1 LSAQH
6 AMIADRRFQHYT
18 GPRLGVL
25 FAFASLVRYSFGWIL
40 GWKRSVRYKIV
51 PALMVIGAFL
61 PAVIV
66 VVVAAVVP
74 NNVTLPT
81 YTDFYGFIL
90 TAIYLFVALTAP
102 ELICPDRRHGTL
114 RMYVTSNLNA
124 PTYVAAKLLAVW
136 LVLAIVTIGPVL
148 FQFAGYTFV
157 GRGAGNVGDALRTLA
172 EILGSGLTMAI
183 FFGTLALAASSL
195 TDRNSFASAGII
207 LGFVLS
213 AAAIGI
219 LQGVLKAPDWITLL
233 APNQLPQEAVNRIYQ
248 GVTIHPN
255 LPNWQVA
262 AALAGWVLGGL
273 AVLALRYRSEARA

>member
-1 LSAQH
+1 VSAQQ

-40 GWKRSVRYKIV
+40 GWKRSVRYGLVPSIV
-51 PALMVIGAFL
+51 VVAVFL

-74 NNVTLPT
+74 ASVTMPT
-81 YTDFYGFIL
+81 YTFLYGFIL

-114 RMYVTSNLNA
+114 CMYITSNLNA

-157 GRGAGNVGDALRTLA
+157 GRGPGSVGDGLRTLA

-219 LQGVLKAPDWITLL
+219 LQGVLKAPDWVTLL
-233 APNQLPQEAVNRIYQ
+233 APNQLPQEAVNRIYR
-248 GVTIHPN
+248 GVTTHPN
-255 LPNWQVA
+255 LPDWEVA
-262 AALAGWVLGGL
+262 AACAGWVLGGL
-273 AVLALRYRSEARA
+273 AVLALRYRSEVRG

>member
-1 LSAQH
+1 MSAQQ
-6 AMIADRRFQHYT
+6 AMVADRRFQHYI

-25 FAFASLVRYSFGWIL
+25 YAFASLVLYSFGWIL
-40 GWKRSVRYKIV
+40 GWKRSLRYKIV
-51 PALMVIGAFL
+51 PGLMVVGAFL
-61 PAVIV
+61 PALIV

-74 NNVTLPT
+74 AGVRLPT

-114 RMYVTSNLNA
+114 RMYITSNLNA
-124 PTYVAAKLLAVW
+124 ATYVAARLLAAW
-136 LVLAIVTIGPVL
+136 LVMAIVTVGPVL
-148 FQFAGYTFV
+148 FLFAGYTFV
-157 GRGAGNVGDALRTLA
+157 GRGAADLGAALRTLA

-183 FFGTLALAASSL
+183 FFGTLALAVSSL

-219 LQGVLKAPDWITLL
+219 LQGVLKAPDWVTLL

-248 GVTIHPN
+248 RFTTHPN
-255 LPNWQVA
+255 LANWQVA
-262 AALAGWVLGGL
+262 AALAGWVLAGL

>member
-1 LSAQH
+1 VSAQH
-6 AMIADRRFQHYT
+6 AMVADRRFQHYT
-18 GPRLGVL
+18 GPRMGVL

-40 GWKRSVRYKIV
+40 GRKRSVRYGILPSIV
-51 PALMVIGAFL
+51 VVVAFL

-74 NNVTLPT
+74 ANVTMPT
-81 YTDFYGFIL
+81 YRDLYGFIL

-114 RMYVTSNLNA
+114 RMYITSNLNA
-124 PTYVAAKLLAVW
+124 PTYVAAKLLAAW
-136 LVLAIVTIGPVL
+136 LVLAILTIGPIL
-148 FQFAGYTFV
+148 LQFAGYTFV
-157 GRGAGNVGDALRTLA
+157 GRGPGNFGDGLRTLA
-172 EILGSGLTMAI
+172 EILASGLTMAI

-219 LQGVLKAPDWITLL
+219 LQGVLKAPDWITLV
-233 APNQLPQEAVNRIYQ
+233 APNQLPLEAVNRIYQ
-248 GVTIHPN
+248 GVTTHPN
-255 LPNWQVA
+255 LANWQVA
-262 AALAGWVLGGL
+262 AALAAWVLGGL
-273 AVLALRYRSEARA
+273 AVLALRYRSGARA

>member
-1 LSAQH
+1 LSAQQ

-51 PALMVIGAFL
+51 PALMVGGAFL

-74 NNVTLPT
+74 AGVNMPS

-114 RMYVTSNLNA
+114 RMYITSNLNVA
-124 PTYVAAKLLAVW
+124 SYVAAKLLAVW

-157 GRGAGNVGDALRTLA
+157 GRGPGNLGDGLHTLA
-172 EILGSGLTMAI
+172 EILGAGLTMAI

-219 LQGVLKAPDWITLL
+219 LQGVLKAPDWVTLL
-233 APNQLPQEAVNRIYQ
+233 APNQLPQEAVNRIYH
-248 GVTIHPN
+248 GFTTHPN
-255 LPNWQVA
+255 LPDWQVA

-273 AVLALRYRSEARA
+273 AVLALRYRSEARS

>member
-1 LSAQH
+1 MSVPQ

-25 FAFASLVRYSFGWIL
+25 YAFASLVRYSFGWIL

-51 PALMVIGAFL
+51 PALMLVGAFV
-61 PAVIV
+61 PAVVV

-74 NNVTLPT
+74 ANVTLPT

-114 RMYVTSNLNA
+114 RMYITSNLNA

-148 FQFAGYTFV
+148 FQFAGYTFL
-157 GRGAGNVGDALRTLA
+157 GRGPSSVGDGLRTLA

-219 LQGVLKAPDWITLL
+219 LQGVLKAPDWITLV

-248 GVTIHPN
+248 GFTAHPN
-255 LPNWQVA
+255 LANWQVA
-262 AALAGWVLGGL
+262 AALAGWVLAGL

>member
-1 LSAQH
+1 
-6 AMIADRRFQHYT
+6 MIADRRFQHYT
-18 GPRLGVL
+18 GPRLGVPY
-25 FAFASLVRYSFGWIL
+25 AFASLVRYSFGWIL

-51 PALMVIGAFL
+51 PALMVMGAFL

-74 NNVTLPT
+74 ANVTMPT

-90 TAIYLFVALTAP
+90 TAVYLFVALTAP

-114 RMYVTSNLNA
+114 RMYITSNLNA

-157 GRGAGNVGDALRTLA
+157 GRGPGSVGDGLRTLA

-219 LQGVLKAPDWITLL
+219 LQGVLKAPDWITLV

-248 GVTIHPN
+248 GVTTHPY
-255 LPNWQVA
+255 LANWQVA
-262 AALAGWVLGGL
+262 AALAGWVLAGL